1 MITRSVGIKMLEAI
15 IGFVL
20 SLIALGIGLYIF
32 LYPAFKAED
41 KGSSFWGFFLL
52 CFVAWPIAFIW
63 AVFILEDKH
72 QSKKI
77 E

>member
-1 MITRSVGIKMLEAI
+1 MITKSVDTKMLETI
-15 IGFVL
+15 IGGIL
-20 SLIALGIGLYIF
+20 SLIALGIGIYIF

-72 QSKKI
+72 QSKEI

>member
-1 MITRSVGIKMLEAI
+1 MLEAI

-32 LYPAFKAED
+32 LYPVFKAED

>member
-1 MITRSVGIKMLEAI
+1 MLETI
-15 IGFVL
+15 IGGIL
-20 SLIALGIGLYIF
+20 SLIALGIGIYIF
-32 LYPAFKAED
+32 LYPTFKAED

-63 AVFILEDKH
+63 AVFILEDKY
-72 QSKKI
+72 QSKEI

>member
-1 MITRSVGIKMLEAI
+1 VDTKMLETI
-15 IGFVL
+15 IGGIL
-20 SLIALGIGLYIF
+20 SLIALGIGIYIF

-72 QSKKI
+72 ESKEI